1 MTNQV
6 NNNKQDKKT
15 KIIETAMS
23 FPMDDLLRK
32 YCMEHSL
39 PIETGRE
46 HEREIKRFLALS
58 VINSST
64 KYVMS
69 GPMDELWHSF
79 ILFTKKYHDFCY
91 LVAGHYIHHAPSIPS
106 DKPNDFGGY
115 MQLLQDYRVLFGEEP
130 HTQYWPRPQ
139 KESTEESVFHNTPS
153 CTPHC
158 VVAVA

>member
-6 NNNKQDKKT
+6 NDSRQDNKA

-32 YCMEHSL
+32 YCMEHSF
-39 PIETGRE
+39 PIETACE

-69 GPMDELWHSF
+69 GPM
-79 ILFTKKYHDFCY
+79 
-91 LVAGHYIHHAPSIPS
+91 A
-106 DKPNDFGGY
+106 
-115 MQLLQDYRVLFGEEP
+115 
-130 HTQYWPRPQ
+130 
-139 KESTEESVFHNTPS
+139 
-153 CTPHC
+153 
-158 VVAVA
+158 